1 LGGLHF
7 AFPAEPTVRGQLLL
21 FNHYTALLLR
31 GASNYGPCYAFHIS
45 FCGGIV
51 PRQPDPSLE
60 HRILDAASRLWAR
73 GGEKALTMR
82 AVAKASGTTTP
93 TVYERYRH
101 RDDILL
107 ALRLR
112 TRYELFATLSHTRT
126 LRQAVSAHLEFAL
139 AHSHAYEVL
148 FDGVGKPPSLHESW
162 PSFNLIRERVAK
174 QLRGDPRRQTRL
186 MLSLWS
192 LMHGTAMLI
201 IRGQFEGALRAQ
213 TMNAC
218 LDAFDAIVNAAR
230 KKSLPHTGPKWPSDL
245 ILGEGNESHV
255 ESANE
260 GSGNKPDRRNHRRSR
275 MDKR

>member
-1 LGGLHF
+1 
-7 AFPAEPTVRGQLLL
+7 
-21 FNHYTALLLR
+21 
-31 GASNYGPCYAFHIS
+31 
-45 FCGGIV
+45 V

-112 TRYELFATLSHTRT
+112 TRYELFTALSHTRT
-126 LRQAVSAHLEFAL
+126 LRQAVSTYLEFAL

-148 FDGVGKPPSLHESW
+148 FDSVGKPPSLHETW
-162 PSFNLIRERVAK
+162 PSFNLIRERIAE
-174 QLRGDPRRQTRL
+174 QLKEEPRKQTRL
-186 MLSLWS
+186 MLSLWG

-201 IRGQFEGALRAQ
+201 IRGQFEGALRIQ

-218 LDAFDAIVNAAR
+218 LDAFEAIVNSAQE
-230 KKSLPHTGPKWPSDL
+230 KSLPHTGPKWPSDL
-245 ILGEGNESHV
+245 ILGEGKKSHV
-255 ESANE
+255 EEVTAESKRKSIGGRRR
-260 GSGNKPDRRNHRRSR
+260 GSKTQTG
-275 MDKR
+275 